1 MQTCNFGDTY
11 SQGSLFF
18 ILICHFLSSP
28 RKTEKPIT
36 GLFLLFNHTKSN
48 CRHASETS
56 THCHCWI
63 PQFKLLKICQSWP
76 PSPGQRNPPSGTA
89 QNFVILEYLVDP
101 WQSRQSSHKILT
113 LKQSL
118 PLNPSMQNCSNPCF
132 PDHLVGPR
140 LPRQSSH
147 SQTLATIRG
156 SYEISKQENETVSD
170 SAPPANEF
178 LPCKCTKILLSI
190 DYHVGHRPSCR
201 SSHCQTF
208 YKIRPKIKFRR
219 PSLPFPPPKS
229 RGEGGSQKFQNRKK
243 FLCQRNPF
251 VQMHNKW
258 LSWTSSPSSTN
269 CQSSH
274 CQTLSTSHKTWVQT
288 NVWTTFSS
296 NKLTK

>member
-63 PQFKLLKICQSWP
+63 PHFKLLKNLTFLTTKSRP
-76 PSPGQRNPPSGTA
+76 KKPS
-89 QNFVILEYLVDP
+89 E
-101 WQSRQSSHKILT
+101 W
-113 LKQSL
+113 
-118 PLNPSMQNCSNPCF
+118 NCSKLC
-132 PDHLVGPR
+132 
-140 LPRQSSH
+140 
-147 SQTLATIRG
+147 
-156 SYEISKQENETVSD
+156 IS
-170 SAPPANEF
+170 
-178 LPCKCTKILLSI
+178 L
-190 DYHVGHRPSCR
+190 SCR
-201 SSHCQTF
+201 SMTISSKQS
-208 YKIRPKIKFRR
+208 KR
-219 PSLPFPPPKS
+219 
-229 RGEGGSQKFQNRKK
+229 EGGSQKFQNRKK

-251 VQMHNKW
+251 VQMHNNW
-258 LSWTSSPSSTN
+258 LSWPSSPSSTN

-274 CQTLSTSHKTWVQT
+274 CQNFSSSHKSRVQT

-296 NKLTK
+296 NKLMK